1 MTLTHDEKSTLYIR
15 TTPLLRHVCV
25 QAEDEG
31 CLALDVEFIREQS
44 YAPKVA
50 LVQIAL
56 SDTCAIVDPLYVED
70 LSPLLTLLSAPH
82 VLKVLHAATQD
93 MDVLSWHSETL
104 PTRIFDTQIA
114 AAMVGMGEQLSYSN
128 LVERVLG
135 VALTKNESYS
145 DWLRRPLT
153 PEQHAYALDD
163 VRYLLPTYR
172 LLSERLEAMNRTA
185 WVEEEFRKF
194 EDGERYQRDPR
205 TLFRRIRRGH
215 SLSPQGQA
223 ILRELA
229 AWRDEEARTLDRP
242 PRSVLNDD
250 NLVDIARK
258 APRTPEELRR
268 LRGVPSRVLERSSEV
283 MLMMVERGLAVS
295 EDERPQRLYTTHRP
309 NQTEKLMVKVLD
321 ACLKTLCAR
330 EKLPASFVMS
340 RNDLEHM
347 VRLHRRGCV
356 SPEDKGFLQGWRHD
370 LVGREL
376 LAVLEGRVS
385 IALDPHTGEVRL
397 LPIAP

>member
-1 MTLTHDEKSTLYIR
+1 MTLKHDEKSTLYIR
-15 TTPLLRHVCV
+15 TTALLRHVCA

-56 SDTCAIVDPLYVED
+56 SDTCAIVDPLCIED

-93 MDVLSWHSETL
+93 MDVLSWHSET
-104 PTRIFDTQIA
+104 PPARIFDTQIA

-128 LVERVLG
+128 LVERLLG
-135 VALTKNESYS
+135 VTLNKNESYS

-153 PEQHAYALDD
+153 PAQHAYALDD
-163 VRYLLPTYR
+163 VRYLLPLYR
-172 LLSERLEAMNRTA
+172 LLSQRLETMNRTA

-194 EDGERYQRDPR
+194 EDHERYQRDPR

-223 ILRELA
+223 VLRELA
-229 AWRDEEARTLDRP
+229 AWRDQEAQTLDRP
-242 PRSVLNDD
+242 PRSVINDD

-258 APRTPEELRR
+258 SPRTPEELRR
-268 LRGVPSRVLERSSEV
+268 LRGIPSRVLERSADDV
-283 MLMMVERGLAVS
+283 LAMVQRGLAVS
-295 EDERPQRLYTTHRP
+295 EDERPQRLQTSYRP

-340 RNDLEHM
+340 RNELERM
-347 VRLHRRGCV
+347 VRLYRRGCV
-356 SPEDKGFLQGWRHD
+356 RPEDNALLQGWRND

-385 IALDPHTGEVRL
+385 IALDPQTGEVRL
-397 LPIAP
+397 LPVTP